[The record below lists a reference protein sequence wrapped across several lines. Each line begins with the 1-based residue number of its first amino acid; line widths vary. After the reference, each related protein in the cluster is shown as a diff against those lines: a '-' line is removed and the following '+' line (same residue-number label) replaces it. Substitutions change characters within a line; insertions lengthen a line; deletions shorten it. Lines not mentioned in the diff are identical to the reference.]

1 MIDWIKIEQKFR
13 YTRAYEK
20 FPLILLHSRMFDT
33 TALFFTFLYYEWK
46 IQNYNTKRKTTPL
59 YFSSLSD
66 LARTYNN
73 KDRKTLKLMLKDLVE
88 MQLISIEKNGQRI
101 YININECEVL
111 KLFDEYVKCGEN
123 TQKS

>member
-1 MIDWIKIEQKFR
+1 MIDWVKIGQKFR
-13 YTRAYEK
+13 YTKAYEK
-20 FPLILLHSRMFDT
+20 FPLILLHSEMFDT
-33 TALFFTFLYYEWK
+33 TALFFTFLYDEWR

-73 KDRKTLKLMLKDLVE
+73 KDRKTLSLMLKELVG
-88 MQLISIEKNGQRI
+88 MQLISIEKSGQKI
-101 YININECEVL
+101 YININECGVL
-111 KLFDEYVKCGEN
+111 KLFDEYEKCGKN